1 MREVIGV
8 RGRERSGEE
17 RGGTDG
23 EGRKGGGRD
32 GDTGLMGGERGGEGR
47 REGGRRRVYK
57 REEGAEMGI
66 HTDYRIAN
74 LLQSTTHQ
82 RPICASPSHRFLFWL
97 PLPWRSTSRVRLLAL
112 CVLSLLFLFHPSN
125 LPSFLPPFN
134 TDTPQQKCLRD
145 NQGSSTCDP
154 NAVAYT
160 CFCADKA
167 FYNKIQTCVL
177 AGCSLTDAVGE

>member
-125 LPSFLPPFN
+125 LPFFSSIHCSFLPSFHPSIL
-134 TDTPQQKCLRD
+134 TPPSK
-145 NQGSSTCDP
+145 
-154 NAVAYT
+154 NASAT
-160 CFCADKA
+160 TKA
-167 FYNKIQTCVL
+167 LPPATP
-177 AGCSLTDAVGE
+177 TP

>member
-82 RPICASPSHRFLFWL
+82 RPICASPSSPQSLHSALQLWPKVFLT
-97 PLPWRSTSRVRLLAL
+97 RSRN
-112 CVLSLLFLFHPSN
+112 VL
-125 LPSFLPPFN
+125 
-134 TDTPQQKCLRD
+134 
-145 NQGSSTCDP
+145 
-154 NAVAYT
+154 
-160 CFCADKA
+160 
-167 FYNKIQTCVL
+167 
-177 AGCSLTDAVGE
+177 